1 MQLFKSI
8 GTIIWHI
15 TIPYGPYLLN
25 NRLLSYYYFLSWSFS
40 TTPISIRIYSCKIG
54 NFQSN
59 WIWFVLTIFKPNL
72 KLQLQKRSIHSIYW
86 SNIHSLHT
94 IRNLPSIHKN
104 KCLETILK
112 TRSIIMYLLNSMIRQ
127 EKNLKYWGSR
137 YIFGD
142 IFM

>member
-25 NRLLSYYYFLSWSFS
+25 NRLLSYYYFLSWSLS

-59 WIWFVLTIFKPNL
+59 WIWFVLTIFKPNS

-94 IRNLPSIHKN
+94 IRNLPSFHKN
-104 KCLETILK
+104 KCPETILK
-112 TRSIIMYLLNSMIRQ
+112 LEVWECISFNCIIKQ
-127 EKNLKYWGSR
+127 EKNLKYWG
-137 YIFGD
+137 
-142 IFM
+142 